1 MVLPLHDHHDDY
13 TTTDHDN
20 DTKVKVKKGFLRKS
34 FDVLFTDGRGTIHI
48 LRWTG
53 FLIVL
58 WNERLAFLLT
68 SLRCIPSDHA
78 STSKDPISNPGVHRM
93 MITILADP
101 QLIDRESYEH
111 LNDLPLGLNK
121 VAYKVVRWAA
131 NTYVRKA
138 FQAVV
143 RIQGRAQSDSVI
155 WLGDLLD
162 GGRRAVNTNEDV
174 LQYERHVSRFKSLF
188 PERVPTVYV
197 PGNHD
202 IRIPLT
208 HNVIFEGESLE
219 SRRRWLQ
226 SWGTWYDVE
235 RKRYTWS
242 VGQSVKDTGAQL
254 HHTITSRN
262 TKGGKREHIDS
273 LYQKREKQVFDQHQK
288 RAPLPSFSQKSPSQR
303 VILRPKGGPQRI
315 VIESNDWKRTVN
327 ARFPLYLNSNSEN
340 PTHEIALVDALHLAG
355 MSPATSSF
363 DNKEQE
369 DLDSAWLKQHDHLD
383 FQQQIKDSQ
392 WYKEG
397 KTRFPETIDFIEGI
411 QSTSAASTSD
421 VQEPVRIL
429 ISHIPLH
436 RPAGTPCS
444 TQHSLTSTNSS
455 DQAVRIDDQG
465 WHRESFHRDSIEQG
479 VDQYATYQN
488 ALARPVS
495 KWLLHHSNAK
505 LIFSGDDHDH
515 CHVRHQYSQE
525 DDQQGHF
532 AEELT
537 LKAFSMTGGVRKP
550 GYARLLLNWDDQL
563 QKASAIAMPCALPDQ
578 IEIWTKVYPL
588 SLSALIL
595 FLIIDR
601 KWIFGRG
608 IDRWMRDKMI
618 GFHSSSNAFPITP
631 LRSTTG
637 GFEARARREIRRTA
651 MLNRPIFIER
661 NILRE
666 VRGMIL
672 LPLIVWLWLQLF

>member
-1 MVLPLHDHHDDY
+1 MVLPLHDHHDEY
-13 TTTDHDN
+13 TTIDHDN
-20 DTKVKVKKGFLRKS
+20 DTKVKVKKGILRKS
-34 FDVLFTDGRGTIHI
+34 LDVLFTDGRGTIHI
-48 LRWTG
+48 FRWTG
-53 FLIVL
+53 VLIVL
-58 WNERLAFLLT
+58 WNERLVFLLT
-68 SLRCIPSDHA
+68 SLRCIPSDRA
-78 STSKDPISNPGVHRM
+78 STSKDPIPNSGVQRM

-101 QLIDRESYEH
+101 QLIDRDSYEH

-121 VAYKVVRWAA
+121 VAYKIVRWAA

-143 RIQGRAQSDSVI
+143 RTQGRAQSDSVI

-174 LQYERHVSRFKSLF
+174 LRYERHVSQFKSLF
-188 PERVPTVYV
+188 QEHVPTIYV

-219 SRRRWLQ
+219 SRQRWLQ
-226 SWGTWYDVE
+226 SWGTWYDDE
-235 RKRYTWS
+235 RKRYTWT
-242 VGQSVKDTGAQL
+242 VGQSVKDNRSQS
-254 HHTITSRN
+254 HHTITSRS
-262 TKGGKREHIDS
+262 TKEGKRENIDS
-273 LYQKREKQVFDQHQK
+273 PYKKREKQSFDQYQK
-288 RAPLPSFSQKSPSQR
+288 RAPLPSFSQRLTSQK

-315 VIESNDWKRTVN
+315 VVESNQWKRTVN

-355 MSPATSSF
+355 MSPATLSF
-363 DNKEQE
+363 EDKEDE
-369 DLDSAWLKQHDHLD
+369 DLDSAWLNQHDHLES
-383 FQQQIKDSQ
+383 QQKIEDPQ

-397 KTRFPETIDFIEGI
+397 KTRFSETIDFIEGI
-411 QSTSAASTSD
+411 QSKYVTGNSD

-429 ISHIPLH
+429 ISHIPLY
-436 RPAGTPCS
+436 RPADTPCS
-444 TQHSLTSTNSS
+444 PQHSFSDTNSS
-455 DQAVRIDDQG
+455 NQLIRIDDQG
-465 WHRESFHRDSIEQG
+465 WQRESFHRDSIEQG

-488 ALARPVS
+488 TLARPVS
-495 KWLLHHSNAK
+495 KWLLHHFNAK

-515 CHVRHQYSQE
+515 CHVRHQYSHKH
-525 DDQQGHF
+525 DQQGYF

-537 LKAFSMTGGVRKP
+537 LKAFSMTGGVRNP
-550 GYARLLLNWDDQL
+550 GYARMLLTWDDQS

-578 IEIWTKVYPL
+578 IQIWTRVYPL
-588 SLSALIL
+588 CLWALIL
-595 FLIIDR
+595 LLIIDR
-601 KWIFGRG
+601 KWRLGRG
-608 IDRWMRDKMI
+608 LDRWMRDKMI

-651 MLNRPIFIER
+651 MLNRPIYIER

-666 VRGMIL
+666 LRGMIV
-672 LPLIVWLWLQLF
+672 LPLLVWLWLQLF